1 MIYCSV
7 YMLGKPP
14 GCQTAE
20 VNAAVLLPLVVWEEE
35 TGKYIRLRRTEG
47 KAERRRKAFC
57 NLLRRTLIYAKILY
71 GEVCLKLAGED
82 SNGQDGYSSSWRGLW

>member
-1 MIYCSV
+1 MR
-7 YMLGKPP
+7 GKSQ
-14 GCQTAE
+14 GFQTAE

-57 NLLRRTLIYAKILY
+57 NLLRRTLICAKIIY
-71 GEVCLKLAGED
+71 GKVCLKLAGED
-82 SNGQDGYSSSWRGLW
+82 PSGQDGYSSSWRELW